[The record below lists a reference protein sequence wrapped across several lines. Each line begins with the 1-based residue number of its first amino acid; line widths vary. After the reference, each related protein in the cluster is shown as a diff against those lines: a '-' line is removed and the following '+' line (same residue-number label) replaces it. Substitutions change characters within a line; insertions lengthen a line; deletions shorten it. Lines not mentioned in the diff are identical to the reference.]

1 MSDKEIL
8 LAQLDACHNTNTWFV
23 SLLNSIDGLT
33 EEQAMWKQSES
44 TNSIFE
50 IINHLIYYNS
60 RYLNRFK
67 GIPNIESGVQNT
79 FTNTDLNWADAV
91 KRIDNIMSEWK
102 HAVKKSDNHTLNRW
116 ALDLAHLTTHT
127 AYHTGQILQLRKLQD
142 SWNPRDGVKG

>member
-91 KRIDNIMSEWK
+91 R
-102 HAVKKSDNHTLNRW
+102 KSDNHTLNRW